1 MVCTYRV
8 WAWNPCYT
16 SILEVIYIYIY
27 IWQGLGK
34 EKLLLFSKDKLNC
47 SKVTVNIFIMLQ
59 NVLLNFLFL
68 QKSWK
73 KMCDGASLC
82 IIPKI
87 LPVLLELVPLS
98 YKVWSAFCRMFA
110 SWRSLVFF
118 FNQQNMM
125 SSSEPDSQTVF
136 TCTDVSEGIILW
148 MILVTAFVHS
158 FADCKLDA
166 TFWIGCILRLFVI
179 KTTHCC
185 FDKYIKTGTY
195 NTQDNVLV
203 IHTFY
208 GHFH

>member
-1 MVCTYRV
+1 MYNVTKCSSELSV
-8 WAWNPCYT
+8 SQKNP
-16 SILEVIYIYIY
+16 
-27 IWQGLGK
+27 GK
-34 EKLLLFSKDKLNC
+34 KC
-47 SKVTVNIFIMLQ
+47 VTVCHCVSFQKYCLFCLSSSHFLIKFEVHMLAEE
-59 NVLLNFLFL
+59 VLY
-68 QKSWK
+68 S
-73 KMCDGASLC
+73 SL
-82 IIPKI
+82 I
-87 LPVLLELVPLS
+87 S
-98 YKVWSAFCRMFA
+98 RTWF
-110 SWRSLVFF
+110 
-118 FNQQNMM
+118 M

-148 MILVTAFVHS
+148 MIMFTAFVHS

-166 TFWIGCILRLFVI
+166 TFWIWCILRLFVI